1 MITRGSNKFGSEKTT
16 PDATRVTQS
25 IITLMQGLRSPETGG
40 GRGVAPVNC
49 VDYNPALPRSFT
61 SAIIKPTNQTYET
74 NSNSSSPASSARS
87 ALALSTYGAD
97 TYKVDPVH
105 SSVVFS
111 IKHNGVTDFYGAFKD
126 ISGTVTF
133 DAADPSKS
141 SVELTVPVES
151 VDTRSEKRDQHL
163 KSPDFFNAKQ
173 FPTITFKSSKIEG
186 SGDTYKIS
194 GDLTVHGV
202 TKPITVDFKRSP
214 DGKGGQGK
222 TMGGG
227 EARFTIKRSDYD
239 MKFMIGPLGDDVN
252 IILSLEG
259 AKQ

>member
-1 MITRGSNKFGSEKTT
+1 MKSSKLIFTGIICSLGFG
-16 PDATRVTQS
+16 
-25 IITLMQGLRSPETGG
+25 L
-40 GRGVAPVNC
+40 
-49 VDYNPALPRSFT
+49 
-61 SAIIKPTNQTYET
+61 SA
-74 NSNSSSPASSARS
+74 S
-87 ALALSTYGAD
+87 GAD

-105 SSVVFS
+105 SSVVFG
-111 IKHNGVTDFYGAFKD
+111 IKHSVANFYGAFKE

-141 SVELTVPVES
+141 SVDLTVPVES

-173 FPTITFKSSKIEG
+173 FPAITFKSTKIEG
-186 SGDTYKIS
+186 ASDNYKVS
-194 GDLTVHGV
+194 GDLTIHGV

-222 TMGGG
+222 TVGGG

-239 MKFMIGPLGDDVN
+239 MKFMIGPVGDDVN

-259 AKQ
+259 AKE

>member
-1 MITRGSNKFGSEKTT
+1 MKPTKLT
-16 PDATRVTQS
+16 
-25 IITLMQGLRSPETGG
+25 
-40 GRGVAPVNC
+40 
-49 VDYNPALPRSFT
+49 FT
-61 SAIIKPTNQTYET
+61 SILC
-74 NSNSSSPASSARS
+74 S
-87 ALALSTYGAD
+87 LGFALSASGAD

-105 SSVVFS
+105 SSVVFG
-111 IKHNGVTDFYGAFKD
+111 IKHSVANFYGAFKD

-151 VDTRSEKRDQHL
+151 VDTRNEKRDQHL

-173 FPTITFKSSKIEG
+173 FPAITFKSSKIEG
-186 SGDTYKIS
+186 SGDNYKIS
-194 GDLTVHGV
+194 GDLTIHGV
-202 TKPITVDFKRSP
+202 TKPVTVDFKRGA

-222 TMGGG
+222 TVGGG

-239 MKFMIGPLGDDVN
+239 MKFMVGPLGDDVS

-259 AKQ
+259 PKE

>member
-1 MITRGSNKFGSEKTT
+1 LI
-16 PDATRVTQS
+16 
-25 IITLMQGLRSPETGG
+25 
-40 GRGVAPVNC
+40 
-49 VDYNPALPRSFT
+49 
-61 SAIIKPTNQTYET
+61 
-74 NSNSSSPASSARS
+74 SPARTLQQHGSGRLRRDTDNRILFQHEPNKNKPNTMKSSKLIFTGILCS
-87 ALALSTYGAD
+87 LGLALSAYGAD

-105 SSVVFS
+105 SSVVFG
-111 IKHNGVTDFYGAFKD
+111 IKHNGVTNFYGAFKE

-133 DAADPSKS
+133 DAADATKS

-173 FPTITFKSSKIEG
+173 FPAITFKSNKVEG
-186 SGDTYKIS
+186 SGDSYKIS
-194 GDLTVHGV
+194 GDLTIHGV
-202 TKPITVDFKRSP
+202 TKPITVDFKRGA

-222 TMGGG
+222 TVGGG

-239 MKFMIGPLGDDVN
+239 MKFMIGPLDDDVN

>member
-1 MITRGSNKFGSEKTT
+1 MKPTKLT
-16 PDATRVTQS
+16 
-25 IITLMQGLRSPETGG
+25 
-40 GRGVAPVNC
+40 
-49 VDYNPALPRSFT
+49 FT
-61 SAIIKPTNQTYET
+61 SILC
-74 NSNSSSPASSARS
+74 SLG
-87 ALALSTYGAD
+87 LALSAHGAD

-111 IKHNGVTDFYGAFKD
+111 IQHNGVTDFYGAFKE
-126 ISGTVTF
+126 ISGTVNF
-133 DAADPSKS
+133 DSADPAKS

-151 VDTRSEKRDQHL
+151 VDTRSDKRDQHL

-194 GDLTVHGV
+194 GDLTIHGV
-202 TKPITVDFKRSP
+202 TKPITVDFKRGP

-222 TMGGG
+222 TVGGG
-227 EARFTIKRSDYD
+227 EVRFTIKRSDYD
-239 MKFMIGPLGDDVN
+239 MKFMVGPLGEDVN
-252 IILSLEG
+252 VILSLEG

>member
-1 MITRGSNKFGSEKTT
+1 MKPSKLLFT
-16 PDATRVTQS
+16 
-25 IITLMQGLRSPETGG
+25 GLLCSL
-40 GRGVAPVNC
+40 A
-49 VDYNPALPRSFT
+49 F
-61 SAIIKPTNQTYET
+61 
-74 NSNSSSPASSARS
+74 
-87 ALALSTYGAD
+87 ALSAQGAD

-105 SSVVFS
+105 SSVIFS
-111 IKHNGVTDFYGAFKD
+111 VKHSGVTDFYGAFKE

-151 VDTRSEKRDQHL
+151 IDTRSEKRDQHL

-173 FPTITFKSSKIEG
+173 FPAITFKSNKIEG
-186 SGDTYKIS
+186 SGDNYKIS
-194 GDLTVHGV
+194 GDLTIHGV
-202 TKPITVDFKRSP
+202 TKPITADFKRGA

-222 TMGGG
+222 TVGGG

-239 MKFMIGPLGDDVN
+239 MKFMLGPLGDEVN

>member
-1 MITRGSNKFGSEKTT
+1 MKSSKLIF
-16 PDATRVTQS
+16 
-25 IITLMQGLRSPETGG
+25 TGILCSL
-40 GRGVAPVNC
+40 AF
-49 VDYNPALPRSFT
+49 AL
-61 SAIIKPTNQTYET
+61 
-74 NSNSSSPASSARS
+74 S
-87 ALALSTYGAD
+87 ALGAD
-97 TYKVDPVH
+97 TYKIDPVH

-111 IKHNGVTDFYGAFKD
+111 VKHNGVTDFYGAFKE

-133 DAADPSKS
+133 DAADAAKS

-151 VDTRSEKRDQHL
+151 IDTRNEKRDQHL

-173 FPTITFKSSKIEG
+173 FPAITFKSSKIEG
-186 SGDTYKIS
+186 SGETYKIS
-194 GDLTVHGV
+194 GDLTIHGV
-202 TKPITVDFKRSP
+202 TKPVTADFKRGP

-222 TMGGG
+222 TVGGG

-239 MKFMIGPLGDDVN
+239 MKFMLGPLGDEVN

>member
-1 MITRGSNKFGSEKTT
+1 M
-16 PDATRVTQS
+16 
-25 IITLMQGLRSPETGG
+25 
-40 GRGVAPVNC
+40 
-49 VDYNPALPRSFT
+49 
-61 SAIIKPTNQTYET
+61 KPTKFILTCILG
-74 NSNSSSPASSARS
+74 AAGF
-87 ALALSTYGAD
+87 ALSTYGAD
-97 TYKVDPVH
+97 TYKIDPVH

-126 ISGTVTF
+126 ISGTVMF
-133 DAADPSKS
+133 DPADASKS
-141 SVELTVPVES
+141 TVELTVPVES
-151 VDTRSEKRDQHL
+151 IDTRSEKRDQHL

-173 FPTITFKSSKIEG
+173 FPTITFKSNKIEG
-186 SGDTYKIS
+186 SGDNFKIS

-202 TKPITVDFKRSP
+202 TKPITADFKRGP

-222 TMGGG
+222 TIGGG

-239 MKFMIGPLGDDVN
+239 MNFMIGPLGDEVE